1 MLRDFLLYFWN
12 MKMNMNMNIK
22 MNLKMNLRYVYATL
36 LLCCVLL
43 TTQSKAQQKPLS
55 IHFTAPTEMFLGE
68 TLKLKVQVKHQLTKE
83 QTGNLQF
90 AIYNAETK
98 KSVDGWFLN
107 FFPFQYFTTI
117 SNEIFETE
125 FPFTVPNDY
134 KGKFTLEL
142 VAKVDTIQ
150 DSIRI
155 DIPTFIKQ

>member
-1 MLRDFLLYFWN
+1 
-12 MKMNMNMNIK
+12 
-22 MNLKMNLRYVYATL
+22 MNLKMNQSFVYATL

-43 TTQSKAQQKPLS
+43 TTQSLAQQKPLS
-55 IHFTAPTEMFLGE
+55 IHFTAPTAMFLGE
-68 TLKLKVQVKHQLTKE
+68 TLKLKVQVKHQLIKE
-83 QTGNLQF
+83 QTGTIQF
-90 AIYNAETK
+90 ALYNAETK

-142 VAKVDTIQ
+142 VAKVDSIQ

>member
-1 MLRDFLLYFWN
+1 
-12 MKMNMNMNIK
+12 MKMNMMIK
-22 MNLKMNLRYVYATL
+22 MNSRFVYAIL
-36 LLCCVLL
+36 FCCIFFAKPS
-43 TTQSKAQQKPLS
+43 QAQQKPLS
-55 IHFTAPTEMFLGE
+55 IHFTAPKQMFLGE
-68 TLKLKVQVKHQLTKE
+68 TIKLKVQVKHQLTKE
-83 QTGNLQF
+83 QTGHIEF

-117 SNEIFETE
+117 KNEIFETE

-142 VAKVDTIQ
+142 VAKVDSIK

-155 DIPTFIKQ
+155 EIPTYIKQ

>member
-1 MLRDFLLYFWN
+1 
-12 MKMNMNMNIK
+12 MKMKI
-22 MNLKMNLRYVYATL
+22 NLRIVYATL

-43 TTQSKAQQKPLS
+43 STQSLAQQKPLS
-55 IHFTAPTEMFLGE
+55 IHFTAPTAMFLGE

-83 QTGNLQF
+83 KTGTIQF
-90 AIYNAETK
+90 ALYNAETK

-134 KGKFTLEL
+134 KGKFSIEL
-142 VAKVDTIQ
+142 VAKVDSIK

-155 DIPTFIKQ
+155 DIPTYIKQ

>member
-1 MLRDFLLYFWN
+1 
-12 MKMNMNMNIK
+12 MKMNLCFI
-22 MNLKMNLRYVYATL
+22 YATL
-36 LLCCVLL
+36 FLCCVLL
-43 TTQSKAQQKPLS
+43 STQSQAQQKPLS
-55 IHFTAPTEMFLGE
+55 IHFTPPTQLFLGE
-68 TLKLKVQVKHQLTKE
+68 SVKLKVQVKHQITKE
-83 QTGNLQF
+83 QTGTLQF
-90 AIYNAETK
+90 TLYNADTK

-117 SNEIFETE
+117 KNEIFETE

-142 VAKVDTIQ
+142 VAKVDSIK

>member
-1 MLRDFLLYFWN
+1 
-12 MKMNMNMNIK
+12 
-22 MNLKMNLRYVYATL
+22 MNLKMNLRFVYSTL
-36 LLCCVLL
+36 LLCIVL

-55 IHFTAPTEMFLGE
+55 IHFTAPTQMFLGE
-68 TLKLKVQVKHQLTKE
+68 SLKLKVQVKHQLTKE
-83 QTGNLQF
+83 QTGHLQF
-90 AIYNAETK
+90 ALYNTETK

-142 VAKVDTIQ
+142 VAKVNSIQ

>member
-1 MLRDFLLYFWN
+1 M
-12 MKMNMNMNIK
+12 K
-22 MNLKMNLRYVYATL
+22 MNLKMNMRFIYSTL
-36 LLCCVLL
+36 LLCCVLM
-43 TTQSKAQQKPLS
+43 TKQSLAQQKPLS
-55 IHFTAPTEMFLGE
+55 IHFTAPTAMFLGE

>member
-12 MKMNMNMNIK
+12 MKMNKK
-22 MNLKMNLRYVYATL
+22 MNLHFVWATL

-43 TTQSKAQQKPLS
+43 TTQSLAQQKPLS
-55 IHFTAPTEMFLGE
+55 IHFTAPSQMYLGE
-68 TLKLKVQVKHQLTKE
+68 TIKLKVQVKHQLNQEK
-83 QTGNLQF
+83 TGHLQF
-90 AIYNAETK
+90 ALYNAATK

-155 DIPTFIKQ
+155 DIHTFIKQ

>member
-1 MLRDFLLYFWN
+1 
-12 MKMNMNMNIK
+12 MKIK
-22 MNLKMNLRYVYATL
+22 TNLRFVYTTL
-36 LLCCVLL
+36 LLCCIVL
-43 TTQSKAQQKPLS
+43 TTQCIAQLKPLS
-55 IHFTAPTEMFLGE
+55 IHFTAPTAMYLGE
-68 TLKLKVQVKHQLTKE
+68 TLKLKVQVKHQLNQEK
-83 QTGNLQF
+83 TGTLQF

-134 KGKFTLEL
+134 KGKFTLEF

>member
-12 MKMNMNMNIK
+12 MKMNQSF
-22 MNLKMNLRYVYATL
+22 VYATL

-43 TTQSKAQQKPLS
+43 TTQSLAQQKPLS
-55 IHFTAPTEMFLGE
+55 IHFTAPTAMFLGE

-83 QTGNLQF
+83 QTGTIQF
-90 AIYNAETK
+90 ALYNAETK

-134 KGKFTLEL
+134 KGKFSIEL
-142 VAKVDTIQ
+142 VAKVDSIK
-150 DSIRI
+150 DGIRI

>member
-1 MLRDFLLYFWN
+1 
-12 MKMNMNMNIK
+12 MKI
-22 MNLKMNLRYVYATL
+22 NLKMNLRFVYSIL
-36 LLCCVLL
+36 LLCCVLM
-43 TTQSKAQQKPLS
+43 TKQSIAQQKPLS
-55 IHFTAPTEMFLGE
+55 IHFTAPTAMFLGE

-83 QTGNLQF
+83 QTGHLQF

-117 SNEIFETE
+117 ANEIFETE

>member
-12 MKMNMNMNIK
+12 MKMKI
-22 MNLKMNLRYVYATL
+22 NLRFVYATL

-43 TTQSKAQQKPLS
+43 TTQSLAQQKPLS
-55 IHFTAPTEMFLGE
+55 IHFTAPTAMFLGE

-83 QTGNLQF
+83 QTGTIQF
-90 AIYNAETK
+90 ALYNAETK

-142 VAKVDTIQ
+142 VAKVDSIQ

>member
-12 MKMNMNMNIK
+12 MKMNMNMIMK
-22 MNLKMNLRYVYATL
+22 INLKMNLRIVYATL
-36 LLCCVLL
+36 LLCIVF
-43 TTQSKAQQKPLS
+43 TTQSLAQQKSLS
-55 IHFTAPTEMFLGE
+55 IHFTAPTAMFLGE

-83 QTGNLQF
+83 QTGTIQF
-90 AIYNAETK
+90 ALYNAETK

-134 KGKFTLEL
+134 KGKFSIEL
-142 VAKVDTIQ
+142 VAKVDSIK
-150 DSIRI
+150 DSISI
-155 DIPTFIKQ
+155 DIPTYIKQ

>member
-1 MLRDFLLYFWN
+1 
-12 MKMNMNMNIK
+12 
-22 MNLKMNLRYVYATL
+22 MNLCFIYATL
-36 LLCCVLL
+36 FLCCVLL
-43 TTQSKAQQKPLS
+43 STQSQAQQKPLS
-55 IHFTAPTEMFLGE
+55 IHFTPPTQLFLGE
-68 TLKLKVQVKHQLTKE
+68 SVKLKVQVKHQITKE
-83 QTGNLQF
+83 QTGTLQF
-90 AIYNAETK
+90 TLYNADTK

-117 SNEIFETE
+117 KNEIFETE

-142 VAKVDTIQ
+142 VAKVDSIK

>member
-1 MLRDFLLYFWN
+1 
-12 MKMNMNMNIK
+12 MKMNY
-22 MNLKMNLRYVYATL
+22 KMNLRFVYAIL
-36 LLCCVLL
+36 FCCIFFAKL
-43 TTQSKAQQKPLS
+43 SNAQQKPLS
-55 IHFTAPTEMFLGE
+55 IHFTSPSQMFLGE
-68 TLKLKVQVKHQLTKE
+68 TMKLKLQVKHQLTKE
-83 QTGNLQF
+83 QTGHLEF

-134 KGKFTLEL
+134 KGKFSIEL
-142 VAKVDTIQ
+142 VAKVDSIT

-155 DIPTFIKQ
+155 DIPTYIKQ

>member
-1 MLRDFLLYFWN
+1 
-12 MKMNMNMNIK
+12 MKMKINQ
-22 MNLKMNLRYVYATL
+22 RFVYATL

-43 TTQSKAQQKPLS
+43 TTQSLAQQKPLS
-55 IHFTAPTEMFLGE
+55 IHFTAPTAMFLGE

-83 QTGNLQF
+83 QTGTIQF
-90 AIYNAETK
+90 ALYNAETK

-134 KGKFTLEL
+134 KGKFSIEL
-142 VAKVDTIQ
+142 VAKVDSIQ